1 MSSTN
6 GALSTRVATTQQ
18 WREVKAIVCDV
29 DGTLTDGSIDIDDH
43 GVETK
48 RFCVRDGLG
57 IMLGR
62 ESGGRIGVITG
73 RRSLALTHRLRE
85 LGIESGV
92 QGSKDKVEALTA
104 MCAEWGVTL
113 GDCAFVG
120 DDLPDL
126 AAMRACGLAVAV
138 SGSAPEILAIAHHV
152 TAAHPGNG
160 ALREV
165 IECALKAQGRWDA
178 VVARYAGATST
189 ASASVVRAIS

>member
-6 GALSTRVATTQQ
+6 GACPTRVATTQQ
-18 WREVKAIVCDV
+18 WRQVKAIVCDV
-29 DGTLTDGSIDIDDH
+29 DGTLTDGSIAIDDH

-48 RFCVRDGLG
+48 QFSARDGLG
-57 IMLGR
+57 VAIWR
-62 ESGGRIGVITG
+62 ESGGHIGVITG
-73 RRSLALTHRLRE
+73 RRSLALTHRLKE
-85 LGIESGV
+85 LGIECGV
-92 QGSKDKVEALTA
+92 QGAKDKVGALKE
-104 MCAEWGVTL
+104 MCAGWGL
-113 GDCAFVG
+113 ALAECAFVG

-152 TAAHPGNG
+152 TAARPGDG

-178 VVARYAGATST
+178 VVAKFAGCAQ
-189 ASASVVRAIS
+189 